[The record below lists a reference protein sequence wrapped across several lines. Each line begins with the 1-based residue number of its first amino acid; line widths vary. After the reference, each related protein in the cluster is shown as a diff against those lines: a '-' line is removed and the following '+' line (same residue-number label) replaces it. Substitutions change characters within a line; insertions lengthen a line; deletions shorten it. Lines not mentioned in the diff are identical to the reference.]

1 MPIKFGTDGWRALMA
16 EDFTVANVRI
26 CARATAELLRESG
39 MADRGLLVG
48 YDTRF
53 GSERF
58 ALAVAQVVASS
69 GIPVSVT
76 TGHVPTPMLSHGVV
90 DRKAGGGVVITASH
104 NPATYNGYK
113 YKPSN
118 GGSAP
123 DETIAELERHIRRL
137 EAAEGVPSSPTANA
151 APIERI
157 DLAPNYLAHI
167 GNLVDLDSLHS
178 AGLKIAADP
187 MYGAGQGMFPRI
199 LSGGSTTVTEIH
211 GEVNPNFPEIN
222 HPEPLGQHL
231 NQLSDLIVTTGADI
245 GIANDGDA
253 DRVGLIDE
261 KGRFVTTLETF
272 SLLCLYQLEVLGR
285 RGPLIR
291 SLTQSVMVDKLAA
304 KYDVPVT
311 ETKVGFKHIAPLF
324 QSQNAL
330 IAGEES
336 GGYTVIGH
344 VPERDGIL
352 CGLLM
357 VDLMVRTGKRMSE
370 LVDWLAGM
378 VGPHYF
384 KRIDLSFPPEQR
396 EAIVARVQAAAP
408 DQLAGLAVESTRTD
422 DGHKFNLAGGYWMLV
437 RFSGTEPLLR
447 TYAEADSYERVAAL
461 LEEARTLAFA

>member
-16 EDFTVANVRI
+16 EDFTFDNVRI
-26 CARATAELLRESG
+26 CARATAELLRETG
-39 MADRGLLVG
+39 MAERGLLVG

-58 ALAVAQVVASS
+58 ALAVAEVVASN

-76 TGHVPTPMLSHGVV
+76 RGHVPTPMLSHGVV
-90 DRKAGGGVVITASH
+90 DRRAGGGVVITASH
-104 NPATYNGYK
+104 NPAAYNGYK

-123 DETIAELERHIRRL
+123 DETVAALEVHIRRL
-137 EAAEGVPSSPTANA
+137 EASGGVARGATANA
-151 APIERI
+151 AAIERV

-167 GNLVDLDSLHS
+167 GTLVDLDSLRS
-178 AGLKIAADP
+178 AGLKVAVDP
-187 MYGAGQGMFPRI
+187 MYGAGLGMFPRI
-199 LSGGSTTVTEIH
+199 LTGGSTSVAEIH
-211 GEVNPNFPEIN
+211 GEVNPNFPEID
-222 HPEPLGQHL
+222 HPEPLRQHL
-231 NQLSDLIVTTGADI
+231 NQLRALVTGSGADI

-311 ETKVGFKHIAPLF
+311 ETKVGFKHIARLF

-357 VDLMVRTGKRMSE
+357 VDLMVRTGKRLSE
-370 LVDWLAGM
+370 LVDWLTDT

-384 KRIDLSFPPEQR
+384 NRVDLSFPPEQR
-396 EAIVARVQAAAP
+396 EAIVARVQAANP
-408 DQLAGLAVESTRTD
+408 TELAGLRVEGTRTD
-422 DGHKFNLAGGYWMLV
+422 DGYKFNLAGGYWMLV

-447 TYAEADSYERVAAL
+447 TYAEADSPDRVKQL
-461 LEEARTLAFA
+461 LEEAHQLAFA

>member
-1 MPIKFGTDGWRALMA
+1 MPIKFGTDGWRALIA
-16 EDFTVANVRI
+16 EDFTFNNVRI
-26 CARATAELLRESG
+26 CARATAALLRETG
-39 MADRGLLVG
+39 MAERGLLVG

-58 ALAVAQVVASS
+58 ALAVAEVVASS
-69 GIPVSVT
+69 GIPVAVT
-76 TGHVPTPMLSHGVV
+76 ESHVPTPMLSHGVV
-90 DRKAGGGVVITASH
+90 DRRAGGGVVITASH
-104 NPATYNGYK
+104 NPASYNGYK

-123 DETIAELERHIRRL
+123 DETVAALEVHIRRL
-137 EAAEGVPSSPTANA
+137 EAAGGLPRGVGANA
-151 APIERI
+151 AAIERV

-167 GNLVDLDSLHS
+167 GTLVDLDSLRA
-178 AGLKIAADP
+178 AGLKLAVDP
-187 MYGAGQGMFPRI
+187 MYGAGLGMFTRI
-199 LSGGSTTVTEIH
+199 FAGSSTSVTEIH
-211 GEVNPNFPEIN
+211 GEVNPNFPEID

-231 NQLSDLIVTTGADI
+231 TQLTELITSTGADI

-384 KRIDLSFPPEQR
+384 NRVDLSFPPEQR
-396 EAIVARVQAAAP
+396 EAIVARVKSARP
-408 DQLAGLAVESTRTD
+408 GELAGLRVEGTRTD
-422 DGHKFNLAGGYWMLV
+422 DGYKFNLAGGYWMLV

-447 TYAEADSYERVAAL
+447 TYAEADSPERVKQL
-461 LEEARTLAFA
+461 LDEAHQLAFA